1 MNRIEFMTELAALL
15 QDVPEEERRDAMKYY
30 NDYFDDAGEENESQ
44 VVEELESPAKV
55 AATIKADLESSS
67 KEHGEFTEK
76 GYSDS
81 RFEHKEMPVGREDK
95 ENSYRYGSSQEN
107 NYRGHNYQDNSYQG
121 GYGSGNYQG
130 GYSNEEYQGH
140 GYESAGQT
148 PPRTNNVLKVFLI
161 IMLVIVGLP
170 IVLPV
175 SIAIIVVIFAGIIS
189 LIAVFGSLVIASVA
203 VAFAGVCVFIAGL
216 VSLVPEL
223 AVGLALIGTGIILTV
238 IGVVATVAS
247 VRLCIIVLP
256 GICRGCVWILRKPF
270 QRRAV
275 V

>member
-30 NDYFDDAGEENESQ
+30 NDYFDDAGEENESR

-55 AATIKADLESSS
+55 AATIKADLGSAS

-76 GYSDS
+76 GYKDS
-81 RFEHKEMPVGREDK
+81 RFEYKEMPAGRETK
-95 ENSYRYGSSQEN
+95 ENSYQYGNGWEA
-107 NYRGHNYQDNSYQG
+107 GNSYSGEG
-121 GYGSGNYQG
+121 G
-130 GYSNEEYQGH
+130 
-140 GYESAGQT
+140 T
-148 PPRTNNVLKVFLI
+148 PPRTNSALKIVLI
-161 IMLVIVGLP
+161 IILVVVGLP
-170 IVLPV
+170 IILPV
-175 SIAIIVVIFAGIIS
+175 AIAVIAVIFALGVT
-189 LIAVFGSLVIASVA
+189 LFAVFASLVIASAA

-223 AVGLALIGTGIILTV
+223 AVGFALIGTGIILTV

-247 VRLCIIVLP
+247 VRLCMIVLP
-256 GICRGCVWILRKPF
+256 GIVRGFVWVVGRPF